1 MSAAIGAALLG
12 PGTFLIGAA
21 ALNTGGGEAGGPLRR
36 RAVALLL
43 RVQREQELSTGHTLM
58 VLGRGIEREIGRE
71 GERERDRERE
81 RQRERERG
89 REGEGEST

>member
-58 VLGRGIEREIGRE
+58 VLGR
-71 GERERDRERE
+71 E
-81 RQRERERG
+81 RQREGGRDRERG
-89 REGEGEST
+89 REIV